1 VTNAFK
7 SDDSS
12 LSISLPGTR
21 SKGMTFP
28 KKVRTPYRKL
38 FLLSLI
44 WTAIFILLIPAASS
58 VAGAVS
64 SPVHT
69 EVQVNLLN
77 LRTGPSTV
85 YTRIQGLPFGTP
97 LEVLFQEKE
106 WLLVRLKDGTT
117 GWVDGKYTGFTSNLA
132 DKLPPVIGEKAT
144 VTVNLLNVRLG
155 ADLNYQRINQLH
167 LYDTVTVYFHEGDWV
182 LIRLGDETSGWVY
195 REYTSFTPQAAG
207 TEPQIPDINAASETP
222 PSAPHQQLTS
232 AEEEEQYPYHVI
244 VTSTPLRLRE
254 QPQLNSTPLG
264 ELTKDM
270 VLIVLDKTKE
280 DWLQVE
286 LPDGRQGWVAGWCT
300 QKLEE
305 DNKNS
310 EKKGTDPLI
319 RLAAVTAD
327 ILRVRS
333 GPGLDYTQ
341 IGRVFCG
348 NHLLIQQEQ
357 NGWYYVRTPT
367 GQYGWVSSE
376 YTTPVNIVSRGNSSA
391 KAYDVTQYQNI
402 TVVIDPG
409 HGGQDKGATGISGL
423 KEKNVNLTVALYLEE
438 LLRARGFNVVMTRKN
453 DTSLTLAERAALAEK
468 AKADLFISIHANAS
482 LYNKYA
488 SGTETYYYQNK
499 KTSPQSL
506 YLASLIQQE
515 VSAALKLPSLGVK
528 KAPFHVLRE
537 TSMPA
542 ALVELAFLS
551 NAVDE
556 TILASDHCLKLA
568 AEALYRAVLRYY
580 NLNQ

>member
-1 VTNAFK
+1 MTNAIK

-21 SKGMTFP
+21 LKGMTFP

-38 FLLSLI
+38 FLPSLI
-44 WTAIFILLIPAASS
+44 WTVIFILLLIPATSS
-58 VAGAVS
+58 VAGVVS

-77 LRTGPSTV
+77 LRTALQPLTPG
-85 YTRIQGLPFGTP
+85 YRDFLRHP

-117 GWVDGKYTGFTSNLA
+117 GWVDGKYTGFTSSLA

-155 ADLNYQRINQLH
+155 AGLNYQRINQLH
-167 LYDTVTVYFHEGDWV
+167 LHDTVTVYFHEGDWV
-182 LIRLGDETSGWVY
+182 LVRLADETSGWIY
-195 REYTSFTPQAAG
+195 HEYTSFAPQAAG

-222 PSAPHQQLTS
+222 PSATHQQLTS
-232 AEEEEQYPYHVI
+232 AEEEEQFPYNVI
-244 VTSTPLRLRE
+244 VTSTHLPLRE
-254 QPQLNSTPLG
+254 QPQLNSTPLE

-270 VLIVLDKTKE
+270 VLTVLDKTNE

-305 DNKNS
+305 DKNS
-310 EKKGTDPLI
+310 ENKGTDPFI

-327 ILRVRS
+327 VLRVRS

-341 IGRVFCG
+341 TGRVFCG

-376 YTTPVNIVSRGNSSA
+376 YTT
-391 KAYDVTQYQNI
+391 D
-402 TVVIDPG
+402 
-409 HGGQDKGATGISGL
+409 
-423 KEKNVNLTVALYLEE
+423 
-438 LLRARGFNVVMTRKN
+438 
-453 DTSLTLAERAALAEK
+453 
-468 AKADLFISIHANAS
+468 
-482 LYNKYA
+482 
-488 SGTETYYYQNK
+488 
-499 KTSPQSL
+499 
-506 YLASLIQQE
+506 
-515 VSAALKLPSLGVK
+515 
-528 KAPFHVLRE
+528 
-537 TSMPA
+537 
-542 ALVELAFLS
+542 
-551 NAVDE
+551 
-556 TILASDHCLKLA
+556 
-568 AEALYRAVLRYY
+568 
-580 NLNQ
+580 

>member
-1 VTNAFK
+1 
-7 SDDSS
+7 
-12 LSISLPGTR
+12 
-21 SKGMTFP
+21 MTFP

-44 WTAIFILLIPAASS
+44 WTIIFILLIPAASS

>member
-1 VTNAFK
+1 MTNAFK

-515 VSAALKLPSLGVK
+515 VSAVLKLPNLGVK

>member
-1 VTNAFK
+1 MTNAFK

-391 KAYDVTQYQNI
+391 KAYDATQSQNI
-402 TVVIDPG
+402 TVVVDPG
-409 HGGQDKGATGISGL
+409 HGGQDKGATGVSGL

>member
-1 VTNAFK
+1 
-7 SDDSS
+7 
-12 LSISLPGTR
+12 
-21 SKGMTFP
+21 MTFP

>member
-12 LSISLPGTR
+12 LSISLSGTR
-21 SKGMTFP
+21 LKGMTFP
-28 KKVRTPYRKL
+28 KKVCTPYRKL
-38 FLLSLI
+38 FFLSLI
-44 WTAIFILLIPAASS
+44 WTVLFILMIPAASS

-77 LRTGPSTV
+77 LRTGPSTA
-85 YTRIQGLPFGTP
+85 YTRIQGLPSGTP

-155 ADLNYQRINQLH
+155 AGLNYQRINQLH

-482 LYNKYA
+482 LNNKYA

>member
-12 LSISLPGTR
+12 LSISLSGTR
-21 SKGMTFP
+21 LKGMTFP
-28 KKVRTPYRKL
+28 KKVCTPYRKL
-38 FLLSLI
+38 FFLSLI
-44 WTAIFILLIPAASS
+44 WTVLFILMIPAASS

-77 LRTGPSTV
+77 LRTGPSTA
-85 YTRIQGLPFGTP
+85 YTRIQGLPSGTP

-117 GWVDGKYTGFTSNLA
+117 GWVDGKYTGFASNLA

-155 ADLNYQRINQLH
+155 AGLNYQRINQLH
-167 LYDTVTVYFHEGDWV
+167 LHDTVTVYFHESDWV
-182 LIRLGDETSGWVY
+182 LVRLADGTSGWVY

-207 TEPQIPDINAASETP
+207 TEPQIPDINATGENP
-222 PSAPHQQLTS
+222 PSAPHQLTS
-232 AEEEEQYPYHVI
+232 TEEEEQYPYKVI
-244 VTSTPLRLRE
+244 VTSTPLPLRE

-264 ELTKDM
+264 ELTKGM
-270 VLIVLDKTKE
+270 ILTVLDKTKE

-305 DNKNS
+305 DKNS
-310 EKKGTDPLI
+310 EEKGADPFI

-341 IGRVFCG
+341 TGRVFCG

-376 YTTPVNIVSRGNSSA
+376 YTTPINIVSRGNSSA
-391 KAYDVTQYQNI
+391 KAYDVTQSQNI

-409 HGGQDKGATGISGL
+409 HGGQDKGATGVSGL
-423 KEKNVNLTVALYLEE
+423 KEKNINLTVSLYLEE

-482 LYNKYA
+482 LNNKYA

-568 AEALYRAVLRYY
+568 TEALYRAVLRYY

>member
-1 VTNAFK
+1 MTNAFK

-21 SKGMTFP
+21 LKGMTFP

-38 FLLSLI
+38 FLPSLI
-44 WTAIFILLIPAASS
+44 WTVIFILLLIPATSS
-58 VAGAVS
+58 VAGVVS

-77 LRTGPSTV
+77 LRTGPSTS
-85 YTRIQGLPFGTP
+85 YTRIQGLPSGTP

-117 GWVDGKYTGFTSNLA
+117 GWVDGKYTGFTSSLA

-155 ADLNYQRINQLH
+155 AGLNYQRINQLH
-167 LYDTVTVYFHEGDWV
+167 LHDTVTVYFHEGDWV
-182 LIRLGDETSGWVY
+182 LVRLADETSGWIY
-195 REYTSFTPQAAG
+195 HEYTSFAPQAAG

-222 PSAPHQQLTS
+222 PSATHQQLTS
-232 AEEEEQYPYHVI
+232 AEEEEQFPYNVI
-244 VTSTPLRLRE
+244 VTSTHLPLRE
-254 QPQLNSTPLG
+254 QPQLNSTPLE

-270 VLIVLDKTKE
+270 VLTVLDKTNE

-305 DNKNS
+305 DKNS
-310 EKKGTDPLI
+310 ENKGTDPFI

-327 ILRVRS
+327 VLRVRS

-341 IGRVFCG
+341 TGRVFCG

-376 YTTPVNIVSRGNSSA
+376 YTTPINIVSRGNSSA
-391 KAYDVTQYQNI
+391 KAYDVTQSQNI

-409 HGGQDKGATGISGL
+409 HGGEDKGATGVSGL
-423 KEKNVNLTVALYLEE
+423 KEKNVNLTVSLYLEE

-453 DTSLTLAERAALAEK
+453 DTYLTLAERAALAEK

-482 LYNKYA
+482 LNNKYA

-515 VSAALKLPSLGVK
+515 VSAVLKLPNLGVK